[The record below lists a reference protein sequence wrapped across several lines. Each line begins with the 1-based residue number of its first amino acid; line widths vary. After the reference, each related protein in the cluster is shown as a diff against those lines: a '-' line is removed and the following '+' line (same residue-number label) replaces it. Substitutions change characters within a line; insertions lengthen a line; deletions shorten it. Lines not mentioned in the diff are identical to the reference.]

1 MQRALLSLG
10 VAALFLSL
18 AGAPAGCGGS
28 GTTTSTTTSSTSTTT
43 SGGTG
48 GSGGSTSTT
57 GTGGSGTGGTGT
69 GGNGTGGNG
78 TGGNGTG
85 GSGGSQFEAQACAD
99 AKGVCVG
106 QGECVP
112 AGGTVVGNG
121 PSGCHFDDVPVAE
134 CCAPPKAK
142 PSPVTC
148 NDQGGIC
155 GTVTGCLEAGGYF
168 TSNKADCNGGPI
180 AVCCVPH
187 SACGDQTI
195 DCCDGGAVYNPAC
208 DNGKF
213 MCVIG
218 SPAPVGMCP

>member
-1 MQRALLSLG
+1 MTRALLPIG
-10 VAALFLSL
+10 AAALFLSL

-28 GTTTSTTTSSTSTTT
+28 GTTTSGTT
-43 SGGTG
+43 
-48 GSGGSTSTT
+48 GSGGSTSTTTGTGGSGSTSTTT
-57 GTGGSGTGGTGT
+57 GTGGSGTGGSTT
-69 GGNGTGGNG
+69 T
-78 TGGNGTG
+78 TGTG
-85 GSGGSQFEAQACAD
+85 GSGTGGSGTGGGNQFEAQACAD

-112 AGGTVVGNG
+112 AGGTVVGMG

-195 DCCDGGAVYNPAC
+195 DCCDNGAVFNPAC

-213 MCVIG
+213 VCVIG
-218 SPAPVGMCP
+218 SAAPAGMCP